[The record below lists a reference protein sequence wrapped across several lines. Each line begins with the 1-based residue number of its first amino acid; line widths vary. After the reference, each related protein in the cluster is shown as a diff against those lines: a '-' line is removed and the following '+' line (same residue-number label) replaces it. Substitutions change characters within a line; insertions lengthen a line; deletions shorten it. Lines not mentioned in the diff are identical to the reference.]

1 MKLKKHIE
9 TFEKSLN
16 ESTAGT
22 AGITGH
28 YGRGAGEGK
37 KVDDIFAGGFEATD
51 SLKGDL
57 TRQFNKRKT
66 QRKELGL
73 DDEQAPP
80 FGGYHDI
87 ETPELIATYQ
97 YWDTVLDAKIKFND
111 EMTPKSD
118 PTWYLVDKENWKELI
133 NKRINYDNNN
143 IESKKAFINSSGDSM
158 EEVDIEALEINYDK
172 VIDKTEEN
180 KKFINDSNDWKS
192 IYDSKKY

>member
-1 MKLKKHIE
+1 MRNDFGNRPKKQSFKKGGSVKKVGPEKGTMQAKLDAALE
-9 TFEKSLN
+9 TYKSL
-16 ESTAGT
+16 
-22 AGITGH
+22 
-28 YGRGAGEGK
+28 
-37 KVDDIFAGGFEATD
+37 TD
-51 SLKGDL
+51 K
-57 TRQFNKRKT
+57 

-172 VIDKTEEN
+172 VIDKT
-180 KKFINDSNDWKS
+180 
-192 IYDSKKY
+192 